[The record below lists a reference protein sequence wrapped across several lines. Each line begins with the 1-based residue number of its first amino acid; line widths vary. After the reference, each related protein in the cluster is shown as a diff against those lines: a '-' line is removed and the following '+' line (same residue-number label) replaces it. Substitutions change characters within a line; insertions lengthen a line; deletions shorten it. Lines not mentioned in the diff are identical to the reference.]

1 MMSELPQSNLELT
14 SPLLVSFQ
22 TIIYYSKGRVKEREV
37 RELASVEGGD
47 KIGPKSVSEWRGKT
61 LMIPPLPPT
70 NLRGC
75 HLIKIYYDL
84 VVSFPFFPPEQFFF
98 SLIPWVFFLSFLGA
112 VHFSSSNI
120 CEISSCLPEEV
131 S

>member
-1 MMSELPQSNLELT
+1 M
-14 SPLLVSFQ
+14 
-22 TIIYYSKGRVKEREV
+22 KEREV

-75 HLIKIYYDL
+75 HLIKIYYDV
-84 VVSFPFFPPEQFFF
+84 VVSFPFFP
-98 SLIPWVFFLSFLGA
+98 S
-112 VHFSSSNI
+112 
-120 CEISSCLPEEV
+120 
-131 S
+131 